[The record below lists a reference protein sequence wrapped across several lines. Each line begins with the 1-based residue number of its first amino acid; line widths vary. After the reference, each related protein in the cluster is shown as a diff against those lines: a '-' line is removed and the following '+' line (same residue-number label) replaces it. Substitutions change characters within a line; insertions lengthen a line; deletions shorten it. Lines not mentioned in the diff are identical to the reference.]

1 MLKIVPGYVE
11 ICLWLKSPGN
21 VAQGAQK
28 PESQNAKKAYVLGER
43 RGGQKVEYR
52 QGNRTVNFT
61 NSGILYWLW
70 GNRIK

>member
-11 ICLWLKSPGN
+11 ICLWLKAPGN

-43 RGGQKVEYR
+43 RGGQEGRVQTGQSNGEFY
-52 QGNRTVNFT
+52 
-61 NSGILYWLW
+61 
-70 GNRIK
+70 